1 MKGHNIINKHKLYLY
16 KDTPADHSHITNK
29 NTFQVLDI
37 WATLMKIETK
47 DIPLIKKIPNSD
59 VYLLMIRDSVCQM
72 AMKNFKNV
80 FEEIQICADLTV
92 FTEFLNLNKKI
103 VLDELLR
110 LSKTHKNYVPL
121 AQACKYINKKLNRKI
136 VDYDNF
142 LISKMNKCPF
152 ILMYVFL
159 FIIIYL
165 NNDLKD
171 KKNFKNITIGGF
183 KYCTTITIAYLFIE
197 QTDEEKINS

>member
-1 MKGHNIINKHKLYLY
+1 
-16 KDTPADHSHITNK
+16 
-29 NTFQVLDI
+29 
-37 WATLMKIETK
+37 MKIETK

-142 LISKMNKCPF
+142 LYLGKMMDKPARKNK
-152 ILMYVFL
+152 
-159 FIIIYL
+159 
-165 NNDLKD
+165 D
-171 KKNFKNITIGGF
+171 
-183 KYCTTITIAYLFIE
+183 IE
-197 QTDEEKINS
+197 NE